1 MSKVRLIVGDRA
13 PNFSLPSQTGDV
25 VRLSDYIGKK
35 NVVLYFY
42 PKDYTIGCT
51 KEARTFKGSY
61 DELRK
66 FDAEVIGVSSDS
78 IDSHKGFAESCGL
91 PYPILSDEERKVR
104 ALYSVP
110 WTLGIISGRVTYVID
125 KQGIVRGVFSSQLQ
139 PERHVREALDV
150 LKSIAN

>member
-1 MSKVRLIVGDRA
+1 MSKARVLVGDKA
-13 PNFSLPSQTGDV
+13 PDFSLPSQAGDL
-25 VRLSDYIGKK
+25 VRLSDFIGKK

-42 PKDYTIGCT
+42 PRDFTVGCT
-51 KEARTFKGSY
+51 KEARTFKVLY

-78 IDSHKGFAESCGL
+78 VDSHKGFAESCGL
-91 PYPILSDEERKVR
+91 PYPILSDEEKKVR

-110 WTLGIISGRVTYVID
+110 STLGIISGRVTYIID
-125 KQGIVRGVFSSQLQ
+125 KEGIVRGVFSSQLQ